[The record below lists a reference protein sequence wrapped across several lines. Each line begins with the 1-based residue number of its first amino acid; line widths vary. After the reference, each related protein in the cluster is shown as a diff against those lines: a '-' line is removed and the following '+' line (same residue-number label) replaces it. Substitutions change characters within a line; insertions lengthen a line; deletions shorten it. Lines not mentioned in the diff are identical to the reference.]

1 MDDLGFEAS
10 RGAFTYR
17 VAALIIDQGRLLVV
31 KHMDHPCYYT
41 VGGRVKFGETSE
53 EAVIREVMEETGL
66 ALPVDRLAFVQER
79 FLELAGRKHHEIVFF
94 YVMKGDLEID
104 LGRRRFT
111 DQGPREAL
119 HWLPI
124 DELAHYDIVP
134 AFLKA
139 RVASLGELTGIEH
152 VVSRED

>member
-1 MDDLGFEAS
+1 
-10 RGAFTYR
+10 
-17 VAALIIDQGRLLVV
+17 
-31 KHMDHPCYYT
+31 
-41 VGGRVKFGETSE
+41 
-53 EAVIREVMEETGL
+53 
-66 ALPVDRLAFVQER
+66 
-79 FLELAGRKHHEIVFF
+79 
-94 YVMKGDLEID
+94 
-104 LGRRRFT
+104 
-111 DQGPREAL
+111 L